1 MIPNIAEEGFDFL
14 SGGGEMGR
22 LIREFDWSGHRLGKP
37 NDWPRSLKTAVSI
50 ILNSQHPMWIGWGPE
65 MSFLYN
71 DAYLHV
77 LGLAKH
83 PKSLGRPAAEVWAEI
98 WDVCGPL
105 ADKVFRKGEPSFM
118 DDVRLFMHRGN
129 YLEETYYSF
138 SYSPIR
144 DESGQVGGLFCP
156 SNDVTPK
163 VLGARRLHTLSE
175 LAGGVYAGK
184 STDEACAI
192 ARRGVAKQSVGRAIR
207 SSLFSQY
214 RGYPGRSEANCRF

>member
-1 MIPNIAEEGFDFL
+1 MTTARIQSSEQTSERFDFL

-37 NDWPRSLKTAVSI
+37 DDWPRSLKTAVSL

-98 WDVCGPL
+98 WDV
-105 ADKVFRKGEPSFM
+105 
-118 DDVRLFMHRGN
+118 
-129 YLEETYYSF
+129 
-138 SYSPIR
+138 
-144 DESGQVGGLFCP
+144 
-156 SNDVTPK
+156 
-163 VLGARRLHTLSE
+163 
-175 LAGGVYAGK
+175 
-184 STDEACAI
+184 
-192 ARRGVAKQSVGRAIR
+192 
-207 SSLFSQY
+207 
-214 RGYPGRSEANCRF
+214 